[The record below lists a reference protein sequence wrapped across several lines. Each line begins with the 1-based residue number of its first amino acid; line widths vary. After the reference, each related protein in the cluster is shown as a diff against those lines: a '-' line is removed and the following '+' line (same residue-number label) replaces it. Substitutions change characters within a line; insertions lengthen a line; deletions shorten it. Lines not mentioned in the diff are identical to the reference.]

1 MVQTSLYGSVKLGW
15 LEELIIREHFVFQN
29 KNQEQK
35 KKKNHFVVPGMVL
48 CNLHISPKFRC
59 ILEFVFAW

>member
-35 KKKNHFVVPGMVL
+35 KKKTILLYREWFFV
-48 CNLHISPKFRC
+48 IC
-59 ILEFVFAW
+59 IFPPNSGAY